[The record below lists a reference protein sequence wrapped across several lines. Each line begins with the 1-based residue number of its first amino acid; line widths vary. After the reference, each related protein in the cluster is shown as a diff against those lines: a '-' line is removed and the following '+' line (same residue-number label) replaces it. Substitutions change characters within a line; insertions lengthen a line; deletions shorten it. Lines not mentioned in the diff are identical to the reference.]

1 MKHLV
6 ITVITVLRNPRRIV
20 YNNQPTNKVHVS
32 NGYRNEIMITMKIIK
47 DADGIDFILFLV
59 AAYGQWSSNYNL
71 RCKGDVIAL
80 VRALV
85 IA

>member
-32 NGYRNEIMITMKIIK
+32 NGYRNEIMITMK
-47 DADGIDFILFLV
+47 FIRMPIVSLSFC
-59 AAYGQWSSNYNL
+59 SS
-71 RCKGDVIAL
+71 
-80 VRALV
+80 
-85 IA
+85 